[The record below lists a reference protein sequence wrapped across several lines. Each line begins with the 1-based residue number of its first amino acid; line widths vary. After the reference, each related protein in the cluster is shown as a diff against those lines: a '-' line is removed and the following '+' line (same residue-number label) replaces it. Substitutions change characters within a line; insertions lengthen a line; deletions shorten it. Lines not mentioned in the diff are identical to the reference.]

1 MPKQRKK
8 ARDST
13 AKARDSTATTTPTRR
28 STPKRANSSP
38 NQPLTVQNDVL
49 SLTTQNEAQ
58 RVPSA
63 NEIASS
69 IISQLRG
76 ATDVGQLPASTSLQE
91 VINLVPGPTANIPSS
106 STVAAENPEFLG
118 IDNSPLGDAT
128 TYLLNNSLPL
138 GFNVSEKARRD
149 IWADNYV
156 DLTHLLPNFNDQHE
170 DEILFKSQTVKISTN
185 VKSKQFF
192 SIYQWTA
199 AFDIFMSLFIVKS
212 PESSLGLIKYA
223 YNIRAMS
230 KQFGFPMAKSYDENF
245 RKVRKMMRF
254 DWAIIY
260 DELWRS
266 AFYQNVNAT
275 PNPGGIPQKT
285 NKLNSISPFQKR
297 AQQYQNQFPSG
308 YCWAYCRTGACQ
320 NLSDCKLKHQCVKC
334 GKGHATYTCRGWQR
348 NKATYTNKSR

>member
-1 MPKQRKK
+1 MPKQRKKARDTTAK

-13 AKARDSTATTTPTRR
+13 AKARDSTATTSSTRR
-28 STPKRANSSP
+28 SRPKRSNSSP

-49 SLTTQNEAQ
+49 PLTTQNEAQ

-69 IISQLRG
+69 INSQLRG

-106 STVAAENPEFLG
+106 STVAAANPESLG

-138 GFNVSEKARRD
+138 GFNISEKTKRD
-149 IWADNYV
+149 IWADNFV

-212 PESSLGLIKYA
+212 RESSLGLIKYA

-254 DWAIIY
+254 DWAIINDDY
-260 DELWRS
+260 GALHFIRMS
-266 AFYQNVNAT
+266 MLPTIKVLSLKKQ
-275 PNPGGIPQKT
+275 T
-285 NKLNSISPFQKR
+285 N
-297 AQQYQNQFPSG
+297 
-308 YCWAYCRTGACQ
+308 
-320 NLSDCKLKHQCVKC
+320 
-334 GKGHATYTCRGWQR
+334 
-348 NKATYTNKSR
+348 

>member
-1 MPKQRKK
+1 M
-8 ARDST
+8 
-13 AKARDSTATTTPTRR
+13 
-28 STPKRANSSP
+28 
-38 NQPLTVQNDVL
+38 
-49 SLTTQNEAQ
+49 
-58 RVPSA
+58 
-63 NEIASS
+63 
-69 IISQLRG
+69 
-76 ATDVGQLPASTSLQE
+76 QE

-106 STVAAENPEFLG
+106 SQVAAENPESLG

-138 GFNVSEKARRD
+138 GFNVSEKTRRD

-212 PESSLGLIKYA
+212 PESSLGLIEYA

-245 RKVRKMMRF
+245 RKVHKMMRF
-254 DWAIIY
+254 DWAIIN
-260 DELWRS
+260 DFFTVL
-266 AFYQNVNAT
+266 
-275 PNPGGIPQKT
+275 
-285 NKLNSISPFQKR
+285 
-297 AQQYQNQFPSG
+297 
-308 YCWAYCRTGACQ
+308 
-320 NLSDCKLKHQCVKC
+320 
-334 GKGHATYTCRGWQR
+334 
-348 NKATYTNKSR
+348 